1 MLHAILDSS
10 TLSAATLST
19 ATLAAATDD
28 PARTAGL
35 VFGRLLFFIVGGLL
49 LFFGLRKRS
58 AAQRNPSPKSNG
70 KGLIIAGSIVLGL
83 AVLSLAALSGM
94 SR

>member
-1 MLHAILDSS
+1 MLTAILDPS
-10 TLSAATLST
+10 TLSAAVVD
-19 ATLAAATDD
+19 AATND

-35 VFGRLLFFIVGGLL
+35 VIGRLLFFVVGGLL

-58 AAQRNPSPKSNG
+58 AAQRDPAQKSNG
-70 KGLIIAGSIVLGL
+70 KGMIIAGSIILGL

-94 SR
+94 NR